1 MLYTNLSGAITALVF
16 CAVIHPLP
24 EPSRIIGH
32 TQNLATLL
40 YAILGIARTLYD
52 IYSADADV
60 LASQA
65 NTTRGCL
72 CLHTCQARLLGSR
85 ILCGKHHPA
94 EQEYFTTGL
103 EYTAWRFKSSRVS
116 IFYSV
121 ALLCP
126 DVQL

>member
-85 ILCGKHHPA
+85 IHK
-94 EQEYFTTGL
+94 ENITRQS
-103 EYTAWRFKSSRVS
+103 KSISLPVLNTQPGDSNPRAFPFF
-116 IFYSV
+116 I
-121 ALLCP
+121 L
-126 DVQL
+126 